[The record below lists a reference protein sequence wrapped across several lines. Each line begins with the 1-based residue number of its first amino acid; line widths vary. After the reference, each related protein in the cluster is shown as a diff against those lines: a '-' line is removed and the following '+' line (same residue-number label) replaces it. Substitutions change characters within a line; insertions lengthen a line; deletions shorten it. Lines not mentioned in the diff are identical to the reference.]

1 MLNLKP
7 IKTKADYEQ
16 ALLEIESLF
25 NAPLGTPEGDKLEI
39 LVTLV
44 EAYEEKMEAIALPEV
59 SEQTLYFLESR
70 NLEASPFIAGLKR
83 RGVSD
88 QVIQEALSESLSQR

>member
-7 IKTKADYEQ
+7 IKTEADYEQ

-25 NAPLGTPEGDKLEI
+25 DAPLGTPEGDKLEI

-44 EAYEEKMEAIALPEV
+44 EVYEEKIEAIALPEL

-70 NLEASPFIAGLKR
+70 NFEASPFIASLKR

-88 QVIQEALSESLSQR
+88 QVIREALSESLP

>member
-7 IKTKADYEQ
+7 IKTEADYEQ

-25 NAPLGTPEGDKLEI
+25 DAPLGTPEGDKLEI

-44 EAYEEKMEAIALPEV
+44 EVYEEKSRRSPCQNLV
-59 SEQTLYFLESR
+59 SRLCIF
-70 NLEASPFIAGLKR
+70 
-83 RGVSD
+83 
-88 QVIQEALSESLSQR
+88 